1 MPTPR
6 ETAISTIDRYYSAF
20 NAGDKV
26 GILACL
32 ADTVAH
38 DINQG
43 GREIGKAGF
52 AAFLD
57 RMDIAYAEQLTDIVV
72 MANDIGTRAAAEF
85 IVQGVYKTADE
96 GLPPAHGQKY
106 ELPAGAFF
114 ELSDGLITRVSVYYN
129 LTDWISQVS

>member
-1 MPTPR
+1 MLTPR
-6 ETAISTIDRYYSAF
+6 EDAIALIGRYYVAF
-20 NAGDKV
+20 NAGDSE

-32 ADTVAH
+32 TDSVAH

-43 GREIGKAGF
+43 DRENGKTAF
-52 AAFLD
+52 AAFLE
-57 RMDIAYAEQLTDIVV
+57 RMDAAYAEQLNDIVI
-72 MANDIGTRAAAEF
+72 MADDSGTRASAEF
-85 IVQGVYKTADE
+85 IVHGVYKAADK

-114 ELSDGLITRVSVYYN
+114 ELDGGLISRVSVYYN